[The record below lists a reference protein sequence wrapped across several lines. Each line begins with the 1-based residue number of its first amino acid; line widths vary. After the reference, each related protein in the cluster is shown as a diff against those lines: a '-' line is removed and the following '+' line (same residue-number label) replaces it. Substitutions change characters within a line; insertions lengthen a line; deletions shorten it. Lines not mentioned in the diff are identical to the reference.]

1 MVKRKKR
8 KHNKKYGIQKIL
20 KEVVENELKNAEAI
34 MKDEFDNLRNE
45 NLQYIAKF

>member
-8 KHNKKYGIQKIL
+8 KHKKKYDIQKIL

-34 MKDEFDNLRNE
+34 MKDEIDNLRNE